1 MDLNE
6 HSTIKDMTQGA
17 IYVRELS
24 YRVFLSAEKQESS
37 PSTLKKAL
45 QSYLAAVNFL
55 QVYHGVF
62 LEDSSVLDLGEE
74 EQTSELAQID
84 EKSKYAKWR
93 IVEIKKQLTS
103 IQSTDAIPTSPQS
116 RLVSPNQSQTVNYT
130 HVQSPIIPGPVNHV
144 PNVSQTH
151 SPSVPLATIPNFT
164 TTSPTNPSSTSPVG
178 PLYDPK
184 VLSNCEKHARHAISA
199 LNFDD
204 VESAA
209 DNLRAAL
216 KLLQPYLKENK

>member
-1 MDLNE
+1 
-6 HSTIKDMTQGA
+6 MTQGA
-17 IYVRELS
+17 IYVRELA

-62 LEDSSVLDLGEE
+62 LEDSTILELGEE
-74 EQTSELAQID
+74 ERTSELAQIE

-103 IQSTDAIPTSPQS
+103 NQSIESIPTSPQTS
-116 RLVSPNQSQTVNYT
+116 FTGLNTQTQPVN
-130 HVQSPIIPGPVNHV
+130 VNHV
-144 PNVSQTH
+144 PTSPQAPQYPQYPKVSESPQYPKVSESTQYPSVSQ
-151 SPSVPLATIPNFT
+151 SPQIPQYPPHV
-164 TTSPTNPSSTSPVG
+164 SPPATSPVG
-178 PLYDPK
+178 LLYDPK
-184 VLSNCEKHARHAISA
+184 ILSDCEKHARHAISA

-209 DNLRAAL
+209 DNLRTAL
-216 KLLQPYLKENK
+216 KLLQPYLKK